1 MAGKIFAIGDVHGC
15 LSRLEDLMLR
25 IDIDEQ
31 EDTLVFVGDYIDRG
45 PDPKGVIDYI
55 LEMRRTVKRVICLL
69 GNHEQMFQDYLLH
82 RCDED
87 LYLGNGGVTTLASY
101 GFNSKGKGRDL
112 SFPDDHRQFYS
123 ELSLYYETEAYIF
136 AHAGLRP
143 ATPLTEQGPE
153 DLLWIRQDFISSAY
167 DFGKTVVFGHTPL
180 FKPLIEPNKIG
191 IDTGAFYGGKLT
203 CIELPEKRIHQV

>member
-1 MAGKIFAIGDVHGC
+1 MRGRIFAIGDIHGC

-25 IDIDEQ
+25 IDIDRE

-45 PDPKGVIDYI
+45 PDSKGVIDYI
-55 LEMRRTVKRVICLL
+55 LEMKRTIKNVICLL
-69 GNHEQMFQDYLLH
+69 GNHEQMFLNYILH

-87 LYLGNGGVTTLASY
+87 LYLGNGGMTTLASY
-101 GFNSKGKGRDL
+101 GFSDAGSRHYPVL
-112 SFPDDHRQFYS
+112 PDDHRHFFS

-143 ATPLTEQGPE
+143 ATPLPEQDPE
-153 DLLWIRQDFISSAY
+153 DLIWIRQEFISSAY
-167 DFGKTVVFGHTPL
+167 DFGKTVIFGHTPL

-191 IDTGAFYGGKLT
+191 IDTGAVYGGKLT